1 MSTQQS
7 TTTGDQFGER
17 WAAWHDSRERAVRAP
32 YGPAALVATNWLADG
47 IGLEL
52 EGVAGSWTIEDG
64 AVVGTGLAASGYTDA
79 SGSALSDRVTLT
91 TGEEL
96 HDGDRIL
103 RAFARDDQRAL
114 RVLDPQSPGRS
125 SLLGI
130 DSYAPGDDYVVAA
143 TFRPSSEQV
152 DVLQADGYVS
162 RKDLGGKLDFELGGS
177 AFSIDADHSEAGL
190 QVVFADATS
199 GDESYRFRFLT
210 VQAPG
215 ADGTTT
221 IDFNRAYLPPCAFS
235 DQFVCPTPAAD
246 NRLTVPVR
254 AGERNA
260 IKA

>member
-7 TTTGDQFGER
+7 TTTGDHFSAR
-17 WAAWHDSRERAVRAP
+17 WAVWHESRERAVRAP

-47 IGLEL
+47 VELEL
-52 EGVAGSWTIEDG
+52 DGVAGTWSIVDG
-64 AVVGTGLAASGYTDA
+64 AVVGSGLAESGYVDA
-79 SGSALSDRVTLT
+79 SGSGVGDRVTLK

-96 HDGDRIL
+96 RDGARIL

-114 RVLDPQSPGRS
+114 RVLDPEASGRAA
-125 SLLGI
+125 LLGI
-130 DSYAPGDDYVVAA
+130 DSYQPDDDYVVSAS
-143 TFRPSSEQV
+143 FRPSTEQV

-177 AFSIDADHSEAGL
+177 AFSIDADHTEAGL
-190 QVVFADATS
+190 QVVFADTTS
-199 GDESYRFRFLT
+199 GVESYRFRFLT
-210 VQAPG
+210 VPAPE
-215 ADGTTT
+215 ADGATT

-235 DQFVCPTPAAD
+235 DHFVCPTPAAD
-246 NRLTVPVR
+246 NRLSVPVR

>member
-7 TTTGDQFGER
+7 TTTGDQFGKR

-47 IGLEL
+47 VELEL
-52 EGVAGSWTIEDG
+52 DTVSGAWTIEDG
-64 AVVGTGLAASGYTDA
+64 AIVGTGLASSGYTDA
-79 SGSALSDRVTLT
+79 SGEAVGDRVTLT
-91 TGEEL
+91 AGEEL
-96 HDGDRIL
+96 RDGERIL

-114 RVLDPQSPGRS
+114 RVLDPAAPGRAA
-125 SLLGI
+125 LLGI
-130 DSYAPGDDYVVAA
+130 DSYAPGDDYVVSA
-143 TFRPSSEQV
+143 TFRPSTEQV

-162 RKDLGGKLDFELGGS
+162 RKDLGGKLDFTLGG
-177 AFSIDADHSEAGL
+177 ARFSIDADHAEAGL

-210 VQAPG
+210 VPAPE

-260 IKA
+260 ITA